1 MGLKRKLYY
10 FLPPHLRFLARR
22 IYYFPVDFFDRITGR
37 RDELTPPKGLIFI
50 GSGDFK
56 SVGEHYLNILLEYCS
71 LKQNHRVLDIGS
83 GIGRIAV
90 PLTKFLSND
99 GSYEGFDIVK
109 RGVEWCGKNI
119 TKSFPNFRFTH
130 IDLKNE
136 LYNLSTKKTAKDFR
150 FPYNE
155 KEFDLVILT
164 SVFTHMLPEDVE
176 NYFREIA
183 RVLKPGGKCL
193 VTFFILN
200 EESKQYMNSGSGFN
214 FKFSNGFYSLI
225 DKNVKEANIAF
236 EEEYLL
242 YLLSVNN
249 FSVEKSLFGFWSG
262 RPKNE
267 AFDFQ
272 DTVILRKE

>member
-1 MGLKRKLYY
+1 LLS
-10 FLPPHLRFLARR
+10 PHLRYLVRR
-22 IYYFPVDFFDRITGR
+22 MYYLPLDAFERITGR
-37 RDELTPPKGLIFI
+37 RDKMTPPKGLIFI

-56 SVGEHYLNILLEYCS
+56 SVGEHYLNLFIEHCN

-90 PLTKFLSND
+90 PLTKYLNKE

-109 RGVEWCGKNI
+109 RGVDWCRKHI
-119 TKSFPNFRFTH
+119 TKSFSNFRFTH